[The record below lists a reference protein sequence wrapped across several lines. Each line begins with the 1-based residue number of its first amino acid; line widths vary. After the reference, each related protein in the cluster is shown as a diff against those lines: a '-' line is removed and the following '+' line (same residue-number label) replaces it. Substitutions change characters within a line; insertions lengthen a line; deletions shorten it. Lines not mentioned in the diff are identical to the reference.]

1 MESIERVPLAQ
12 NYNFDAPPKK
22 NPQVKTIALVQPY
35 ATEKR
40 VDASFPLARLN
51 GG

>member
-12 NYNFDAPPKK
+12 NYNFYALKD
-22 NPQVKTIALVQPY
+22 PQVKTIALVQPY